1 LGWNRHLH
9 SRREISRPPTG
20 NSGVRQPELS
30 LDPWRPGTR
39 GGPEEGDPDTRS
51 RACRGQHRGRCR
63 STPTRGIDLEATYP
77 WLRTSRHWTKPLP
90 INAYVVEHRDGIVL
104 FDTRQERASITD
116 PGYFPGGA
124 T

>member
-1 LGWNRHLH
+1 
-9 SRREISRPPTG
+9 
-20 NSGVRQPELS
+20 VRTPLS
-30 LDPWRPGTR
+30 TR
-39 GGPEEGDPDTRS
+39 FWITRVWWS
-51 RACRGQHRGRCR
+51 VPGRCR

-90 INAYVVEHRDGIVL
+90 INAYVIEHRDGLVL
-104 FDTRQERASITD
+104 FDTGQGRASITD